1 MTAPSPPRRGLVVS
15 GVMLGLFLG
24 AMESTAVATAMPTVI
39 ASLGGLA
46 IYSWVFSAYILAATI
61 SMPLWGKARG
71 SLRAAARVPHRLGD
85 LPGGLGA
92 VGTRAVDDGC

>member
-1 MTAPSPPRRGLVVS
+1 VHDDTAPGHAVTSTASPRRGLIVS

-46 IYSWVFSAYILAATI
+46 IYSWVFSGYILAATI
-61 SMPLWGKARG
+61 SMPLWG
-71 SLRAAARVPHRLGD
+71 RLAD
-85 LPGGLGA
+85 LYGRRPCTSPG
-92 VGTRAVDDGC
+92 